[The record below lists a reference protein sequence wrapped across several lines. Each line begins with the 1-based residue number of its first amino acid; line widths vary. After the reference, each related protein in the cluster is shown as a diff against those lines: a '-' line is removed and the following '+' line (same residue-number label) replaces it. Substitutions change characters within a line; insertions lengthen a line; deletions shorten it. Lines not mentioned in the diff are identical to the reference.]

1 MIQLLD
7 KKLTRGI
14 LATLLLTGGLSLSS
28 QIYAIPSDR
37 NQPITL
43 EADRA
48 TFNEK
53 TGVTT
58 YTGNVV
64 IQQGTL
70 KVQAASIV
78 AHLNANNKIQSVVAQ
93 GSPAKFQQQ
102 LDTKGGI
109 ARGEGRNI
117 NYNAETGII
126 KLSGN
131 AFLTQNG
138 ATFRGENLT
147 YSMSKGDIEAN
158 GGNKG
163 RIQIVIPPSAQQNMK
178 GVRD

>member
-1 MIQLLD
+1 MF
-7 KKLTRGI
+7 KR
-14 LATLLLTGGLSLSS
+14 TLLMIGCASILLANTA
-28 QIYAIPSDR
+28 YAIPSDR
-37 NQPITL
+37 NQQINL

-48 TFNEK
+48 TFNER

-58 YTGNVV
+58 YSGNVL

-70 KVQAASIV
+70 RIQANSIV
-78 AHLNANNKIQSVVAQ
+78 ANLNKSNKIQNVTAQ

-102 LDTKGGI
+102 IDVKGGL

-131 AFLTQNG
+131 AFLSQNG
-138 ATFRGENLT
+138 AVFRGENLT
-147 YSMSKGDIEAN
+147 YSMGKGDIEAN
-158 GGNKG
+158 GGNNG

-178 GVRD
+178 GVRE